1 MINKRVFPMVF
12 ISLTQGKWRS
22 WSHYTNVL
30 ATEIKSLQDY
40 LNYFN
45 PDYWIINDT
54 LKGELNDI
62 YPEESKSLY
71 NQIKKRYKVTNDD
84 GVIIE
89 TGYIIFPG
97 YLSYRQ
103 GFYNDENSN
112 TYIVYNQNLANVLT
126 GEEDAEFTIDTHT
139 IKSDDIGRNSDNSL
153 LNIQDQDFNIIK
165 NIFVPFTPSTTI
177 ISNKWTHSGIEDY
190 TNPERWNADSYH
202 FIARSEPAFYII
214 EGAEKALRAKLYQD
228 GLSTVGSNIFFCLD
242 TFPTRYFLQNPEEAT
257 WGDTGTEGVR
267 WSREA
272 AYWNNEGSAPIL
284 KIADKQG
291 KVWLNS
297 YPLMHK
303 LQIVDDDVHESFIT
317 DDVWSVEKTN
327 IANHTTTR
335 YTINVENL
343 DNEKA
348 NFKDLGVR
356 TLII

>member
-12 ISLTQGKWRS
+12 ISPTQGKWRS

-30 ATEIKSLQDY
+30 ATEIESLQDY

-45 PDYWIINDT
+45 PNYWIINDT
-54 LKGELNDI
+54 LKGEFNGEIVNINPD
-62 YPEESKSLY
+62 EDKTLY
-71 NQIKKRYKVTNDD
+71 NLIKRKYQFNNEE
-84 GVIIE
+84 GH
-89 TGYIIFPG
+89 IIFPG

-112 TYIVYNQNLANVLT
+112 VYISYKDPSNYNTIIENDIEIIVL
-126 GEEDAEFTIDTHT
+126 
-139 IKSDDIGRNSDNSL
+139 KSKDDL
-153 LNIQDQDFNIIK
+153 
-165 NIFVPFTPSTTI
+165 VPFTPSTTI
-177 ISNKWTHSGIEDY
+177 ISNKWTHSGVEDY
-190 TNPERWNADSYH
+190 TNPERWNADSYY
-202 FIARSEPAFYII
+202 FIARSEPAFYVI
-214 EGAEKALRAKLYQD
+214 EGAEKALHAKLYED
-228 GLSTVGSNIFFCLD
+228 GLSTIGSNIFFCLD
-242 TFPTRYFLQNPEEAT
+242 TFPTRYFLQDPNDAG
-257 WGDTGTEGVR
+257 WGDSGKAGVR

-272 AYWNNEGSAPIL
+272 AYWDNEGSVPTL

-303 LQIVDDDVHESFIT
+303 LQIVDGDVHESFIT

-343 DNEKA
+343 DNEKT

>member
-1 MINKRVFPMVF
+1 MVY
-12 ISLTQGKWRS
+12 LPNGNGKWRS
-22 WSHYTNVL
+22 WSSYTNKL
-30 ATEIKSLQDY
+30 ALEIKSLQDY

-45 PDYWIINDT
+45 PDYYIVNDKLEGSEGPTETNESYTNNIVIKYKDIVTGESGYIVRPQWLSFRQGYYNEFGNNVWID
-54 LKGELNDI
+54 
-62 YPEESKSLY
+62 Y
-71 NQIKKRYKVTNDD
+71 NGTYKNVNVSNDD
-84 GVIIE
+84 
-89 TGYIIFPG
+89 
-97 YLSYRQ
+97 YLS
-103 GFYNDENSN
+103 
-112 TYIVYNQNLANVLT
+112 V
-126 GEEDAEFTIDTHT
+126 DAEEIHSTMDVFPPSSTIF
-139 IKSDDIGRNSDNSL
+139 SAR
-153 LNIQDQDFNIIK
+153 
-165 NIFVPFTPSTTI
+165 
-177 ISNKWTHSGIEDY
+177 WTHSGDDDY
-190 TNPERWNADSYH
+190 LNPERDSINTYR
-202 FIARSEPAFYII
+202 ILSRAEPAFYII
-214 EGAEKALRAKLYQD
+214 EGAQSSIVARIYKN

-242 TFPTRYFLQNPEEAT
+242 TFPTRYFLQNSEEAT

-272 AYWNNEGSAPIL
+272 AYWNSEDSVPIL
-284 KIADKQG
+284 KIADRQG

-303 LQIVDDDVHESFIT
+303 LQIVDSDVHESFIT

>member
-12 ISLTQGKWRS
+12 ISPTQGKWRS

-54 LKGELNDI
+54 LKAEVNGEIVNIEPDEDKI
-62 YPEESKSLY
+62 LY
-71 NQIKKRYKVTNDD
+71 NLIKRKYQFNN
-84 GVIIE
+84 E
-89 TGYIIFPG
+89 EGYIIFPG

-112 TYIVYNQNLANVLT
+112 IYISYSDPSNY
-126 GEEDAEFTIDTHT
+126 T
-139 IKSDDIGRNSDNSL
+139 IKDGV
-153 LNIQDQDFNIIK
+153 IQLASKDGL
-165 NIFVPFTPSTTI
+165 VPFTPSTTI
-177 ISNKWTHSGIEDY
+177 ISSKWTHSEIEDY
-190 TNPERWNADSYH
+190 TNPERWNANSYY
-202 FIARSEPAFYII
+202 FIARSEPAFYVI
-214 EGAEKALRAKLYQD
+214 EGAEKALHAKLYED
-228 GLSTVGSNIFFCLD
+228 GLSTIGSNIFFCLD
-242 TFPTRYFLQNPEEAT
+242 TFPTRYFLQDPNDAG
-257 WGDTGTEGVR
+257 WGDSGSEGVR

-272 AYWNNEGSAPIL
+272 AYWDNEGSAPSL
-284 KIADKQG
+284 KIADRQG

-343 DNEKA
+343 DNEKT
-348 NFKDLGVR
+348 NFQDLEVK

>member
-12 ISLTQGKWRS
+12 ISPTQGKWRS

-54 LKGELNDI
+54 LKAEVNGEIVNIEPD
-62 YPEESKSLY
+62 EDKTLY
-71 NQIKKRYKVTNDD
+71 NLIKRKYQFNN
-84 GVIIE
+84 E
-89 TGYIIFPG
+89 EGYIIFPG

-112 TYIVYNQNLANVLT
+112 VYISYDKPATKEGIINLT
-126 GEEDAEFTIDTHT
+126 S
-139 IKSDDIGRNSDNSL
+139 KDDL
-153 LNIQDQDFNIIK
+153 
-165 NIFVPFTPSTTI
+165 VPFTPSTTI
-177 ISNKWTHSGIEDY
+177 ISNKWTHSGVEDY
-190 TNPERWNADSYH
+190 TNPERWNADSYY
-202 FIARSEPAFYII
+202 FIARSEPAFYVI
-214 EGAEKALRAKLYQD
+214 EGAEKALHAKLYED
-228 GLSTVGSNIFFCLD
+228 GLSTIGSNIFFCLD
-242 TFPTRYFLQNPEEAT
+242 TFPTRYFLQDPGDAT
-257 WGDTGTEGVR
+257 WGDSGKEGVR

-284 KIADKQG
+284 KIADKQR

-303 LQIVDDDVHESFIT
+303 LQIVDGDVHESFIT

>member
-12 ISLTQGKWRS
+12 ISPTQGRWRS

-45 PDYWIINDT
+45 PNYWIINDT
-54 LKGELNDI
+54 LKAEVNGEIINIEPD
-62 YPEESKSLY
+62 EDKTLY
-71 NQIKKRYKVTNDD
+71 NSIKRKYQLKSQDSV
-84 GVIIE
+84 VE
-89 TGYIIFPG
+89 EGYIIFPG

-112 TYIVYNQNLANVLT
+112 VYISYSKPATEEEIIELT
-126 GEEDAEFTIDTHT
+126 S
-139 IKSDDIGRNSDNSL
+139 KDDL
-153 LNIQDQDFNIIK
+153 
-165 NIFVPFTPSTTI
+165 VPFTPSTTI
-177 ISNKWTHSGIEDY
+177 ISNKWTHSGTEDY

-202 FIARSEPAFYII
+202 FIARSEPAFYVV
-214 EGAEKALRAKLYQD
+214 EGAENSLHAKLYKD

-303 LQIVDDDVHESFIT
+303 LQIVNGDVHESFIT

-335 YTINVENL
+335 YTINVENV

>member
-1 MINKRVFPMVF
+1 MVNKRVFPMVF
-12 ISLTQGKWRS
+12 ISPTQGRWRS

-45 PDYWIINDT
+45 PDYRIINDT
-54 LKGELNDI
+54 LKAEVNGKIINIEPD
-62 YPEESKSLY
+62 EDKTLY
-71 NQIKKRYKVTNDD
+71 NSIKRKYQLKSQGSV
-84 GVIIE
+84 VE
-89 TGYIIFPG
+89 EEGYIIFPG

-112 TYIVYNQNLANVLT
+112 VYISYSKPTTEEEVIELT
-126 GEEDAEFTIDTHT
+126 S
-139 IKSDDIGRNSDNSL
+139 KDDLI
-153 LNIQDQDFNIIK
+153 
-165 NIFVPFTPSTTI
+165 PFTPSTTI
-177 ISNKWTHSGIEDY
+177 ISNKWTHSGVEDY
-190 TNPERWNADSYH
+190 INPERWNADSYH

-272 AYWNNEGSAPIL
+272 AYWNNEGSVPIL

-303 LQIVDDDVHESFIT
+303 LQIVNGDVHESFIT

>member
-1 MINKRVFPMVF
+1 MINKRVFPMIF
-12 ISLTQGKWRS
+12 ISPTQGKWRS

-54 LKGELNDI
+54 LKAEVDGEIVNIEPD
-62 YPEESKSLY
+62 EDKTLY
-71 NQIKKRYKVTNDD
+71 NLIKRKYQFNN
-84 GVIIE
+84 E
-89 TGYIIFPG
+89 EGYIIFPG

-112 TYIVYNQNLANVLT
+112 VYISYKNPSNYNTIIENDIEIIVL
-126 GEEDAEFTIDTHT
+126 ES
-139 IKSDDIGRNSDNSL
+139 KDDL
-153 LNIQDQDFNIIK
+153 
-165 NIFVPFTPSTTI
+165 VPFTPSTTI
-177 ISNKWTHSGIEDY
+177 ISNKWTHSGVEDY

-202 FIARSEPAFYII
+202 FIARSEPAFYVI
-214 EGAEKALRAKLYQD
+214 EGAEKALCAKLYQD

-303 LQIVDDDVHESFIT
+303 LQIVDNNVHESFIT